1 MDIDIIAGARPNFVK
16 IASIIEALREQ
27 DKGHELR
34 YRLIHTGQHSSQ
46 DMSEV
51 FFEQLNIPEPHIKL
65 SIPQGTQAE
74 MTAAIMMRYEKVL
87 QHKRPG
93 LVLVVGDV
101 TSTLAAAITAKK
113 TGNIP
118 VAHVEAGIRSG
129 DWTMPEE
136 INRIITDS
144 VSDYFFTTSETANLN
159 LLESG
164 VPESRIFF
172 VGNTMIDTLLRH
184 QHRFYPP
191 AFWHLKQLKPRHY
204 ILLTIHRQ
212 ANVEDPHI
220 LEQILK
226 AVVRGAAGLPVVF
239 PVHPR
244 TAAAMSHLLVKA
256 PNLILCP
263 PQSYLEF
270 NYLAKHSLAVVTDS
284 GGISEET
291 TIMNVP
297 CMTLRESTERP
308 ETCTDGTNVL
318 LGARPE
324 RIEKALGRLLS
335 GDWAT
340 GKAPQYW
347 DGFTGK
353 RIVNIL
359 KNIAQQDS
367 SLLLQQSLKGAQ
379 SGVQDAY
386 NY

>member
-16 IASIIEALREQ
+16 IASIVEAIREE
-27 DKGHELR
+27 GPGCGLN
-34 YRLIHTGQHSSQ
+34 YRLIHTGQHSRQ
-46 DMSEV
+46 DMSDV
-51 FFEQLNIPEPHIKL
+51 FFEQLNIPEPDIKL
-65 SIPQGTQAE
+65 NILQGSQSE
-74 MTAAIMMRYEKVL
+74 MTAAIMLRYEKVL
-87 QHKRPG
+87 QQKRPD

-113 TGNIP
+113 AGNIP

-144 VSDYFFTTSETANLN
+144 VSDYFFTTSETANDN
-159 LLESG
+159 LIESG
-164 VPESRIFF
+164 VPDSRIFF

-184 QHRFYPP
+184 EHRFFAPQ
-191 AFWHLKQLKPRHY
+191 FWVEKQLKPRHY

-212 ANVEDPHI
+212 ANVADPHV

-226 AVVRGAAGLPVVF
+226 AVVRGAAGLPIIF

-244 TAAAMSHLLVKA
+244 TAAAMGHLLVDA

-270 NYLAKHSLAVVTDS
+270 NFLAKHSLAVVTDS

-308 ETCTDGTNVL
+308 ETCTYGTNVL
-318 LGARPE
+318 LGVRPE
-324 RIEKALGRLLS
+324 KIEKALGRLLS

-347 DGFTGK
+347 DGHTGK

-359 KNIAQQDS
+359 KFIAANNT
-367 SLLLQQSLKGAQ
+367 SLLLQRSLIGEK
-379 SGVQDAY
+379 SPV
-386 NY
+386 